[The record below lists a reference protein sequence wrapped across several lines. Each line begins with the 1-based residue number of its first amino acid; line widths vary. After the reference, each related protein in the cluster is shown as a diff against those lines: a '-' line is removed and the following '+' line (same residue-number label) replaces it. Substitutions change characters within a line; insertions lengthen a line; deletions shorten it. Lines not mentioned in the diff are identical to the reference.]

1 MTAHPGSARPGGT
14 PGRDRA
20 TDTPASGTGGAGGPA
35 PAAARLTTG
44 GADDDFADALA
55 LANSSRPRVPTAA
68 GTRGSTAGARVEGEA
83 GPAATAGPADPADAR
98 GTDRGE
104 ERTGAHRTTDDRHR
118 SDHETTGH
126 HHDTDWE
133 TAHRTAH
140 RVGRELPPRA
150 VSLTEAIGHT
160 LAEPLTALTD
170 LPAFDTAAMD
180 GWAVS
185 GPGPWGLE
193 PGGAVLAG
201 HDHPAPLADGLAVP
215 IATGARIPPGTTAV
229 LRRERGRTLADRLRG
244 PNPSPGADIR
254 PRGQECRT
262 GAGLL
267 PAGTPVT
274 PAVLGLAAAAGYD
287 RLTVR
292 PRPRVAVLVLGDEL
306 LHRGLPTGGRIR
318 DAIGPMIG
326 PWLTGLGAEPVS
338 VRLLGDLPAGSADRA
353 GGPRGDTLVEALLD
367 AAGSADLV
375 LTSGGTGAGPVDR
388 VHPALRALGAR
399 LPVDGVAVRPGHP
412 MLLAELPDGVPLVG
426 LPGNPLAAVSAV
438 LTLVAPVLRGLTGR
452 PEPDADTVRA
462 RLTEPVSRH
471 PRDVRLV
478 PVRLPAPG
486 WAEPVGWAGPAMLRG
501 IAVADAVAVLPPG
514 PAPAAGR
521 VRLLELPR
529 P

>member
-1 MTAHPGSARPGGT
+1 ANSSGPRPSGPHSSGPSPAGPRGTDGTAARPGGEAT
-14 PGRDRA
+14 SPGV
-20 TDTPASGTGGAGGPA
+20 PG
-35 PAAARLTTG
+35 
-44 GADDDFADALA
+44 
-55 LANSSRPRVPTAA
+55 PTAP
-68 GTRGSTAGARVEGEA
+68 AGARRADRGAA
-83 GPAATAGPADPADAR
+83 GDAAPTVAPRPDGSAAGRHRGDRDPA
-98 GTDRGE
+98 
-104 ERTGAHRTTDDRHR
+104 
-118 SDHETTGH
+118 GH
-126 HHDTDWE
+126 PHATDWE
-133 TAHRTAH
+133 TAHRTARRAARH
-140 RVGRELPPRA
+140 LPARA
-150 VSLTEAIGHT
+150 LPLAEAIGHT

-185 GPGPWGLE
+185 GPGPWTLE

-201 HDHPAPLADGLAVP
+201 HDRPSPLADGLAVP

-229 LRRERGRTLADRLRG
+229 LRRERGRTVADRLRG

-326 PWLTGLGAEPVS
+326 PWLTALGAEPVS
-338 VRLLGDLPAGSADRA
+338 VRLLGDLPAGSPGTTA
-353 GGPRGDTLVEALLD
+353 GAGESTAPRTGAGARTGGSGGADTLVEELL
-367 AAGSADLV
+367 AAADDADLV

-399 LPVDGVAVRPGHP
+399 VTVDGVAVRPGHP
-412 MLLAELPDGVPLVG
+412 MLLAELPNGIPLVG

-438 LTLVAPVLRGLTGR
+438 LTLVAPLLHGLTGR
-452 PEPDADTVRA
+452 PEPGAGTARA
-462 RLTEPVSRH
+462 HLTSPVSRH

-486 WAEPVGWAGPAMLRG
+486 EAEPVGWAGPAMLRG

-514 PAPAAGR
+514 PVPAAGR